1 MTRAR
6 VGYMMYGCNGGK
18 SSSVA
23 VCKNTDLMCH
33 HHAQRG
39 AKKGEKM
46 KLLSAQISLLE

>member
-33 HHAQRG
+33 HHAHKE
-39 AKKGEKM
+39 KKGKDEAAV
-46 KLLSAQISLLE
+46 STDSPLE

>member
-23 VCKNTDLMCH
+23 VCKTTDLMCN
-33 HHAQRG
+33 HHAQEG
-39 AKKGEKM
+39 KKKRKDEAAV
-46 KLLSAQISLLE
+46 STDFPLE